1 MQHINEVKMQCSSD
15 KRDNLTTFTL
25 CGCPFL
31 RFMYVDVHESLQRKK
46 KVEEK
51 FIITIS
57 IKLLTTIV
65 RPDHEINNIERQRL
79 FCEPLDTFFSNLVF
93 SFFHLQMQ

>member
-1 MQHINEVKMQCSSD
+1 MQHIND

-31 RFMYVDVHESLQRKK
+31 RFMYVDVNESLQRKK
-46 KVEEK
+46 NVEEK

-57 IKLLTTIV
+57 IKILTTIV
-65 RPDHEINNIERQRL
+65 RPDHEINKIN
-79 FCEPLDTFFSNLVF
+79 
-93 SFFHLQMQ
+93 

>member
-1 MQHINEVKMQCSSD
+1 MQHIND